1 MVDYPKIRF
10 AKVKKVKKKVTNFSK
25 MNPLKKIN
33 TERAN
38 LSSTISKQLYGLYI
52 ILKSFEKENIYSNT
66 LLETEYRVVIYSDG

>member
-1 MVDYPKIRF
+1 
-10 AKVKKVKKKVTNFSK
+10 

-38 LSSTISKQLYGLYI
+38 LSSTISNQLYGLYI